1 MQKIELKKIK
11 ANEIFSP
18 LIKKFDRIEKVP
30 HYKDEIWSND
40 LIDSSSLSEYNI
52 KFKFIFTIFDNYAK
66 YACANPP
73 KDDKSGESTTKA
85 FKKLKSKRNPQ
96 KVWSDRGK

>member
-18 LIKKFDRIEKVP
+18 LIKKFDRLEKVP

-40 LIDSSSLSEYNI
+40 LIDSSSLSEYNTNSNLFLPFLI
-52 KFKFIFTIFDNYAK
+52 TMQNMLALILLK
-66 YACANPP
+66 
-73 KDDKSGESTTKA
+73 TTNQEKVQQ
-85 FKKLKSKRNPQ
+85 KHLRN
-96 KVWSDRGK
+96 